1 MYEFWL
7 SVEFGGPLPAPE
19 LSASVGLIKDTT
31 APNSSIS
38 TRWKYCSEI
47 SCFRTTVT
55 FSAKS
60 EITKRISLRASH
72 GH

>member
-1 MYEFWL
+1 MYDVWL

-38 TRWKYCSEI
+38 T
-47 SCFRTTVT
+47 
-55 FSAKS
+55 
-60 EITKRISLRASH
+60 
-72 GH
+72 